1 MKKIINFIKNFF
13 KIIFGFIG
21 EFISSKAKIE
31 IKVDIKEIEKIKKEV
46 EYIKVIGELP
56 DEDSTLS
63 IYEERLNK
71 IKKQNISF
79 EVNKI
84 IDETLI
90 IIKSKSNNSL
100 YEYINK
106 TNEVLDM
113 YYSDFD
119 YFISTSKFEYLDEL
133 HYKVNKVLKDYY
145 KKEKELEFKNPDN
158 NTKKIDK
165 YNLLKSEKEIV
176 LLIDNINK
184 YRYDKKVNKDIKKE
198 EKIEFKNNV
207 ITEEN
212 KIIGKEKPKV
222 VEDIKTNEVE
232 NNLVEEKEEIKKDKF
247 KEEQEKQ
254 NKEKLKKDIDEINK
268 SLKMIDSYI
277 LSSDKLSKK
286 KSKGLVKLREQ
297 SIKVGLSLFPI
308 ALFQNKL
315 IGALT
320 SAVILNNTI
329 RAMRNSINNEIE
341 YKRLTK
347 DDYITNDSINTKIE
361 DTKLDTLN
369 QIALLKSEIKTEYL
383 ITNNPELLLMYN
395 DVENMEIELKKKE
408 EKEKTKIKIKTNKY

>member
-1 MKKIINFIKNFF
+1 MKKIINFIKKFF

-21 EFISSKAKIE
+21 EFISSKTKVE
-31 IKVDIKEIEKIKKEV
+31 IKIDIKEIEKIKKEV
-46 EYIKVIGELP
+46 EYIKVVGELP

-71 IKKQNISF
+71 IRKQNISI

-84 IDETLI
+84 IDETLV
-90 IIKSKSNNSL
+90 IIKSQSNNSL

-113 YYSDFD
+113 YYSDFG
-119 YFISTSKFEYLDEL
+119 YFISTDKFEYLDEL

-145 KKEKELEFKNPDN
+145 KKEKELDFSKATD
-158 NTKKIDK
+158 NTKRIDK
-165 YNLLKSEKEIV
+165 YNLLKNEKEIV
-176 LLIDNINK
+176 SLIDDINK
-184 YRYDKKVNKDIKKE
+184 YRYTKKEDKKEDKKISKKE
-198 EKIEFKNNV
+198 IIKEKKEFKKEV
-207 ITEEN
+207 ITKED
-212 KIIGKEKPKV
+212 KIIEAEEPKIIENGLIEDKKE
-222 VEDIKTNEVE
+222 IKDDNFR
-232 NNLVEEKEEIKKDKF
+232 EEKE
-247 KEEQEKQ
+247 KQ
-254 NKEKLKKDIDEINK
+254 SKEKLKKDIDEIDK

-308 ALFQNKL
+308 AQFQNKL

-329 RAMRNSINNEIE
+329 RAMRNSINAEIE

-361 DTKLDTLN
+361 DTKLDTLM
-369 QIALLKSEIKTEYL
+369 QIALLKSEIKTEYM
-383 ITNNPELLLMYN
+383 ITNNPELLLMYS
-395 DVENMEIELKKKE
+395 DVENMELELKRKE
-408 EKEKTKIKIKTNKY
+408 EKEKAKIKIKTNKY